1 MYKRALEVLKIFE
14 DNGYSAYI
22 VGGYVRDFCLNIESC
37 DIDICTSARPYEI
50 IKIFDTVFTSDINYG
65 SVKIVY
71 KKYKYDITTFRKEI
85 K

>member
-14 DNGYSAYI
+14 DNGYLAYI

-37 DIDICTSARPYEI
+37 DIDICTNAKPYEI
-50 IKIFDTVFTSDINYG
+50 IKLFDTVFTSDINYG

-71 KKYKYDITTFRKEI
+71 KKYKYDITIHT
-85 K
+85 